1 MIFFTLWPRLAPIR
15 MKHCLPHFIF
25 FLLLALSGT
34 GPVLAYGDVPVNG
47 TPNHAVHYTVYVS
60 KNNPAVAD
68 VEVELRG
75 ANEIR
80 RMHFLLDKG
89 RYRYFRGEGEIK
101 PIGTDILWM
110 PKKLNA
116 RLSYQVSLLHE
127 RKPGF
132 YDSYGE
138 KDWFITRTTDLFP
151 RKRFDFKGP
160 SKSYTTVKFKLPK
173 DWTVVSE
180 MPSIGLQSFRAVD
193 SPDTRYQWPTGWLIF
208 GKVGER
214 QVPVEDVMIRF
225 AYPEDFL
232 RYGKP
237 KYPEKR
243 KNRIARFA
251 KKLDDAAVLF
261 QKVVPH
267 MKKFLPKYAKD
278 FLVVFGK
285 SPMWRGGLSAEGSL
299 FINRSTP
306 VIVSDYSS
314 TLIHEYFHICD
325 GFKKDMRDAEWFVEG
340 LAEYFSLR
348 LLLAGKVI
356 SREQFFEGIESY
368 RKFGLWNV
376 NLTRSKNERV
386 FYENAPLVLFTLDEM
401 IRSKS
406 RQQKSLKDVMRLL
419 AEEDEPVGTALFR
432 KKIEEIYGASLEEF
446 FQNYVIEGRLPPYQK
461 HAERFRLPQKQL
473 SQLPF
478 GVKFI
483 VME

>member
-1 MIFFTLWPRLAPIR
+1 MGSPASHAYENPSADLA
-15 MKHCLPHFIF
+15 
-25 FLLLALSGT
+25 
-34 GPVLAYGDVPVNG
+34 
-47 TPNHAVHYTVYVS
+47 PNHAIHHTVFVS
-60 KNNPAVAD
+60 KKNPAIAD
-68 VEVELRG
+68 VEVEVRG

-80 RMHFLLDKG
+80 RMIFLLDRG
-89 RYRYFRGEGEIK
+89 RYRYFRGQGEIK
-101 PIGTDILWM
+101 PIGTDILWV
-110 PKKLNA
+110 PRKLNA
-116 RLSYQVSLLHE
+116 KLSYQVSLPHE
-127 RKPGF
+127 REPGF

-160 SKSYTTVKFKLPK
+160 SKSYTTVKFNLPQG
-173 DWTVVSE
+173 WMVVSE
-180 MPSIGLQSFRAVD
+180 MPGIGKNLFRAAD

-208 GKVGER
+208 GRVNEK
-214 QVPVEDVMIRF
+214 QVPVEDVMIRL

-243 KNRIARFA
+243 KNRISRFA
-251 KKLDDAAVLF
+251 KKLDDAAMIF

-267 MKKFLPKYAKD
+267 MKKFLPKYAKQ

-299 FINRSTP
+299 FVNRSTP

-348 LLLAGKVI
+348 LLLTGRVI
-356 SREQFFEGIESY
+356 SREQFSEGIESY
-368 RKFGLWNV
+368 RKSGLWNV
-376 NLTRSKNERV
+376 NLTRSKNQKV

-401 IRSKS
+401 IRIKS
-406 RQQKSLKDVMRLL
+406 RQQKSLKDVMFLL
-419 AEEDEPVGTALFR
+419 AEEDELVGTELFR
-432 KKIEEIYGASLEEF
+432 QKIEEVYGASLRNF
-446 FQNYVIEGRLPPYQK
+446 FQAHVIEGRLPPYK
-461 HAERFRLPQKQL
+461 KYADRFRAPKKQL

-478 GVKFI
+478 GMKMI
-483 VME
+483 AME